1 MPQGDPAGGGRHR
14 PSPRAINVARTAEAN
29 PHIPDMR
36 KDLAFNTSMASEV
49 SIRPSSAGSFRPSA
63 SGSSPRHKSATDE
76 LKAKAKQLERL
87 HDLYQT
93 SFSRETLLSEQYGKE
108 LQHVREK
115 LHEVLSS
122 GQVSKG
128 AITARDEGMR
138 RTYARET
145 ARIDTMETKLS
156 GLEAYNGQLIGAINN
171 LRMQNAPNR
180 RAFSKIATDK
190 QKLAEGVVRH
200 KQTTAKS
207 LDERERLVD
216 QLRHMRDDAAD
227 ERARFLEQVGTEPP
241 PPCRPRVSPPPR
253 RRPPPSHHPP
263 PDPACQPATTHP
275 RTPPGAQ
282 LRFLKKDSDALDATS
297 RQTMQGLEASTEQA
311 KRQQYVGMRS
321 ARVHKEKLEVR
332 YGYLRS
338 QLEGIDRDFR
348 ELERIVG
355 VRFVP
360 SQPESLQQIINKFLE
375 KEAKVASLQ
384 KFWGLQNE
392 EIEKLDLETSRL
404 TTAADAADAADA
416 AAGTAAAEHA
426 AVVEARRREEKA
438 EQRAA
443 AEALVRNFEGACKSV
458 GGIVAL
464 AECEVDPALVTKGC
478 SASTISGFLSS
489 LDQKMDEVEVL
500 CVTLRDLYVE
510 QEKRERLLIQSEA
523 ENLPDDEDE
532 ELPDQRRPTAIVLQE
547 FLARRS
553 QALGPPQFAARGPEE
568 GESPIDILRHSLPA
582 VSDRDGH
589 DEGDG
594 EAQETRR
601 SPTRRKG
608 LVDREARDK
617 QIVDFACRQR
627 QIRENA
633 KTARPSIRRYA
644 DEDPADNFQSFATL
658 RAGGSFPSASV
669 R

>member
-1 MPQGDPAGGGRHR
+1 M
-14 PSPRAINVARTAEAN
+14 
-29 PHIPDMR
+29 
-36 KDLAFNTSMASEV
+36 
-49 SIRPSSAGSFRPSA
+49 
-63 SGSSPRHKSATDE
+63 
-76 LKAKAKQLERL
+76 
-87 HDLYQT
+87 QT
-93 SFSRETLLSEQYGKE
+93 
-108 LQHVREK
+108 
-115 LHEVLSS
+115 
-122 GQVSKG
+122 
-128 AITARDEGMR
+128 
-138 RTYARET
+138 
-145 ARIDTMETKLS
+145 
-156 GLEAYNGQLIGAINN
+156 
-171 LRMQNAPNR
+171 
-180 RAFSKIATDK
+180 
-190 QKLAEGVVRH
+190 
-200 KQTTAKS
+200 
-207 LDERERLVD
+207 
-216 QLRHMRDDAAD
+216 
-227 ERARFLEQVGTEPP
+227 
-241 PPCRPRVSPPPR
+241 
-253 RRPPPSHHPP
+253 
-263 PDPACQPATTHP
+263 
-275 RTPPGAQ
+275 
-282 LRFLKKDSDALDATS
+282 
-297 RQTMQGLEASTEQA
+297 LEASTEQA
-311 KRQQYVGMRS
+311 KRQQYVGLRS
-321 ARVHKEKLEVR
+321 ARVHKERLEVR

-392 EIEKLDLETSRL
+392 EIEKLGLETSRL

-416 AAGTAAAEHA
+416 AAGSAAAEHA
-426 AVVEARRREEKA
+426 AVVEARRREERA
-438 EQRAA
+438 EQRAS

-458 GGIVAL
+458 GGIVAV

-500 CVTLRDLYVE
+500 CVTLRDLYAE
-510 QEKRERLLIQSEA
+510 QEKRERLLMQGEA

-568 GESPIDILRHSLPA
+568 GESPIDILKHSLPA

-589 DEGDG
+589 DDGDG

-608 LVDREARDK
+608 AVDREARDK

-633 KTARPSIRRYA
+633 KTARPSIRRY
-644 DEDPADNFQSFATL
+644 DNEPSGDSISSFATL
-658 RAGGSFPSASV
+658 SPGSSFPSARV

>member
-1 MPQGDPAGGGRHR
+1 M
-14 PSPRAINVARTAEAN
+14 NVARTAEAN

-36 KDLAFNTSMASEV
+36 KDSAFNASMGSEV

-76 LKAKAKQLERL
+76 LKAKGKQLERL

-115 LHEVLSS
+115 LQEVLRS
-122 GQVSKG
+122 GHVSKG

-145 ARIDTMETKLS
+145 ARIATMEEKLS
-156 GLEAYNGQLIGAINN
+156 GLETYNGQLVGAINN

-200 KQTTAKS
+200 KQSTAKS

-216 QLRHMRDDAAD
+216 QLRHLRDDSAD
-227 ERARFLEQVGTEPP
+227 ERGRFME
-241 PPCRPRVSPPPR
+241 
-253 RRPPPSHHPP
+253 
-263 PDPACQPATTHP
+263 
-275 RTPPGAQ
+275 Q
-282 LRFLKKDSDALDATS
+282 LRYLKQDSDALDATS
-297 RQTMQGLEASTEQA
+297 RQTMQTLESATELA
-311 KRQQYVGMRS
+311 KRQQYVGLRS

-392 EIEKLDLETSRL
+392 EIEKLGLETSRL
-404 TTAADAADAADA
+404 TTAADAADAADS
-416 AAGTAAAEHA
+416 AAGAAAAEHA
-426 AVVEARRREEKA
+426 ALVEARRLEEKA
-438 EQRAA
+438 EQRAT

-458 GGIVAL
+458 GGIVAV

-500 CVTLRDLYVE
+500 CVTLRDLYAE
-510 QEKRERLLIQSEA
+510 QEKRERLLMQGEA
-523 ENLPDDEDE
+523 GNLPDDEDE

-608 LVDREARDK
+608 AVDRESRDK
-617 QIVDFACRQR
+617 QIVDYAIKQR
-627 QIRENA
+627 EIRENA
-633 KTARPSIRRYA
+633 KTARPSIRRYD
-644 DEDPADNFQSFATL
+644 DEQDSGDFSSFATS
-658 RAGGSFPSASV
+658 RAGGQFPSASI